1 MIEIKDVSGLSKPL
15 TRLIEVIS
23 EGIGAVSRPYLT
35 KKNSE
40 AKAHEIRVIAAALN
54 DVAEQHHLPVI
65 YKRGSI
71 ETWQK
76 PDDSTLALEPLPAQ
90 DRTALRVDYQER
102 KRQKNLENITSIAA
116 TELANEQDVPVDKP
130 DEDWT
135 TRFFSS
141 AQDVSSEQMQNLWG
155 RILAGEIKRPGSYSL
170 KTLDFIRNITKA
182 DALILEHI
190 GRLAVEFG
198 DTTFVAAQ
206 NKKWL
211 QDRYQVFPGHHFA
224 LSELGALYPTDLNLR
239 VFREDSIQEQ
249 AFISGEMILLVKR
262 GDIKSEI
269 PLPIWKFTVV
279 GRELLAL
286 VPNAQDESYLES
298 LGMFF
303 VERKGTAFL
312 AKLTE
317 RLPDGRIGYNTIREI
332 SAPIKQEEVKG
343 EA

>member
-1 MIEIKDVSGLSKPL
+1 MIEFKDVAGLSKPL

-40 AKAHEIRVIAAALN
+40 AKAHEIRVIAAALK

-65 YKRGSI
+65 YNEGAI

-76 PDDSTLALEPLPAQ
+76 PDDRTLVLETLPAQ
-90 DRTALRVDYQER
+90 DRTAVRVDYQER
-102 KRQKNLENITSIAA
+102 KRQKNVENITSIAA
-116 TELANEQDVPVDKP
+116 TELAQEHEVPDEKP

-170 KTLDFIRNITKA
+170 KTLEFIKNITKS

-190 GRLAVEFG
+190 GKLAIEFAE
-198 DTTFVAAQ
+198 TTFVATHDR
-206 NKKWL
+206 KWL
-211 QDRYQVFPGHHFA
+211 EDRYQIFPGHHFA
-224 LSELGALYPTDLNLR
+224 LSEMGALYPTDLNVR
-239 VFREDSIQEQ
+239 VFREDSLQEQ
-249 AFISGEMILLVKR
+249 AFVSGEMILLVKR

-269 PLPIWKFTVV
+269 QLPIWKFTVV

-286 VPNAQDESYLES
+286 IPNAQDESYLES

-303 VERKGTAFL
+303 VEKKGTAFL
-312 AKLTE
+312 AKITE

-332 SAPIKQEEVKG
+332 SAPSKQE
-343 EA
+343 